1 MIISIIV
8 AISKN
13 QVIGKNNQLIWH
25 LPKDMKFFMD
35 TTMDTV
41 VIMGRKNYESIPKK
55 YRPLKNRKNV
65 IITRNKSYVA
75 EGCTVVNTIDKSLKF
90 LNNIE
95 NSEVFVIGGG
105 EIYKKFLEKGLIDRM
120 YVTHIDEY
128 FDGDTFFPDVNYDN
142 WKSTEILA
150 HRKDENNP
158 HDFKIMVYDKLN

>member
-35 TTMDTV
+35 TTMNTV

-65 IITRNKSYVA
+65 IITRNKYYKA
-75 EGCTVVNTIDKSLKF
+75 ENCVVVNSIDESLKF
-90 LNNIE
+90 LTNVE
-95 NSEVFVIGGG
+95 KKEVFVIGGG

-120 YVTHIDEY
+120 YITHIDEQ
-128 FDGDTFFPDVNYDN
+128 FDGDTFFPEINYSS
-142 WKSTEILA
+142 WKSSEFLN
-150 HRKDENNP
+150 HRKDEINP
-158 HDFKIMVYDKLN
+158 HDFKIMVYNKLN

>member
-8 AISKN
+8 AIGKN

-65 IITRNKSYVA
+65 IITRNKSYKA
-75 EGCTVVNTIDKSLKF
+75 EGCIVVNSIGESLEV
-90 LNNIE
+90 LNNI
-95 NSEVFVIGGG
+95 
-105 EIYKKFLEKGLIDRM
+105 
-120 YVTHIDEY
+120 
-128 FDGDTFFPDVNYDN
+128 
-142 WKSTEILA
+142 
-150 HRKDENNP
+150 
-158 HDFKIMVYDKLN
+158 

>member
-55 YRPLKNRKNV
+55 YRPLKNRKNI
-65 IITRNKSYVA
+65 IITFNR
-75 EGCTVVNTIDKSLKF
+75 
-90 LNNIE
+90 
-95 NSEVFVIGGG
+95 
-105 EIYKKFLEKGLIDRM
+105 
-120 YVTHIDEY
+120 
-128 FDGDTFFPDVNYDN
+128 
-142 WKSTEILA
+142 
-150 HRKDENNP
+150 
-158 HDFKIMVYDKLN
+158 

>member
-55 YRPLKNRKNV
+55 YRPLKNRKNI
-65 IITRNKSYVA
+65 IITRNKGYKTA
-75 EGCTVVNTIDKSLKF
+75 PRTPRKEGVKMIVMLKNTTNAQMSF
-90 LNNIE
+90 QCQ
-95 NSEVFVIGGG
+95 
-105 EIYKKFLEKGLIDRM
+105 
-120 YVTHIDEY
+120 
-128 FDGDTFFPDVNYDN
+128 
-142 WKSTEILA
+142 
-150 HRKDENNP
+150 
-158 HDFKIMVYDKLN
+158 

>member
-8 AISKN
+8 AIGKN

-65 IITRNKSYVA
+65 IITRNKSYKA
-75 EGCTVVNTIDKSLKF
+75 EGCIVVNSIGESLEV

-95 NSEVFVIGGG
+95 NKEVFVVGGG

-120 YVTHIDEY
+120 YITHIDEH
-128 FDGDTFFPDVNYDN
+128 FDGDTFFQKLIMNLGNRP
-142 WKSTEILA
+142 KFLFITKMRLILMTL
-150 HRKDENNP
+150 K
-158 HDFKIMVYDKLN
+158 

>member
-55 YRPLKNRKNV
+55 YRPLKNRKNI
-65 IITRNKSYVA
+65 IITRNKSYIA
-75 EGCTVVNTIDKSLKF
+75 EGCTVVNSIDESLKV

-105 EIYKKFLEKGLIDRM
+105 EIYKKFLDKGLIDRM
-120 YVTHIDEY
+120 YITHIDEY
-128 FDGDTFFPDVNYDN
+128 FDGDTFFPDVNYES
-142 WKSTEILA
+142 WKFSKILD
-150 HRKDENNP
+150 HSKDETNP
-158 HDFKIMVYDKLN
+158 HDFKIMVYDKLD

>member
-65 IITRNKSYVA
+65 IITRNKSYKA
-75 EGCTVVNTIDKSLKF
+75 EGCTIVNSIDESLKV

-95 NSEVFVIGGG
+95 NNEIFIIGGG
-105 EIYKKFLEKGLIDRM
+105 EIYKQALDLVDTIEFTRVHHSFE
-120 YVTHIDEY
+120 
-128 FDGDTFFPDVNYDN
+128 GDTFFPKIDSNI
-142 WKSTEILA
+142 WKETNNTF
-150 HRKDENNP
+150 HGKDD
-158 HDFKIMVYDKLN
+158 HHKYSFSFLTYQKK

>member
-41 VIMGRKNYESIPKK
+41 VIMGRKNYESIPIK
-55 YRPLKNRKNV
+55 YRPLKNRTNV
-65 IITRNKSYVA
+65 IITRNKSYKA
-75 EGCTVVNTIDKSLKF
+75 EGCTVVNSIGESLRV

-95 NSEVFVIGGG
+95 NKEVFVIGGG

-120 YVTHIDEY
+120 YITHIDEY
-128 FDGDTFFPDVNYDN
+128 FDGDTFFPEVNYES
-142 WKSTEILA
+142 WKSSKILV
-150 HRKDENNP
+150 HNKDEVNP
-158 HDFKIMVYDKLN
+158 HDFKIMVYDKLI

>member
-65 IITRNKSYVA
+65 IITRNKSYKA
-75 EGCTVVNTIDKSLKF
+75 EGCVVVNSIDESLKV

-95 NSEVFVIGGG
+95 NKEVFVIGGG
-105 EIYKKFLEKGLIDRM
+105 EIYKKFLEKGFIDRM
-120 YVTHIDEY
+120 YITHIDEY
-128 FDGDTFFPDVNYDN
+128 FDGDTFF
-142 WKSTEILA
+142 SRI
-150 HRKDENNP
+150 
-158 HDFKIMVYDKLN
+158 

>member
-65 IITRNKSYVA
+65 IITRNKSYKA
-75 EGCTVVNTIDKSLKF
+75 EGCTVVNSIDESLKI

-95 NSEVFVIGGG
+95 NNEVFVIGGG

-120 YVTHIDEY
+120 YITHIDEY
-128 FDGDTFFPDVNYDN
+128 FDGDTFFPVVNYES
-142 WKSTEILA
+142 WKSSEILD
-150 HRKDENNP
+150 HSKDEVNP
-158 HDFKIMVYDKLN
+158 HDFKITVYDKLN

>member
-1 MIISIIV
+1 
-8 AISKN
+8 
-13 QVIGKNNQLIWH
+13 
-25 LPKDMKFFMD
+25 MKFFMD

-41 VIMGRKNYESIPKK
+41 VIMGRKNYESIPQK

-75 EGCTVVNTIDKSLKF
+75 EGCTVVNTIDESLKF

-95 NSEVFVIGGG
+95 NREVFVIGGG

-158 HDFKIMVYDKLN
+158 HDFKIMVYDKFN

>member
-65 IITRNKSYVA
+65 IITRNKSYEA
-75 EGCTVVNTIDKSLKF
+75 EGCTVVNSIDESLKV

>member
-8 AISKN
+8 AIGKN

-65 IITRNKSYVA
+65 IITRNKSYKA
-75 EGCTVVNTIDKSLKF
+75 EGCIVVNSIGESLEV

-95 NSEVFVIGGG
+95 NKEVFVIGGG

-120 YVTHIDEY
+120 YITHIDEH
-128 FDGDTFFPDVNYDN
+128 FDGDTFFQKVNYES
-142 WKSTEILA
+142 WKSSEILV
-150 HRKDENNP
+150 HNKDEVNP
-158 HDFKIMVYDKLN
+158 HDFKIMVYDKLI

>member
-65 IITRNKSYVA
+65 IITRNKTYKA
-75 EGCTVVNTIDKSLKF
+75 DGCTIVNSIDESLKVV
-90 LNNIE
+90 NNIE
-95 NSEVFVIGGG
+95 N
-105 EIYKKFLEKGLIDRM
+105 K
-120 YVTHIDEY
+120 
-128 FDGDTFFPDVNYDN
+128 
-142 WKSTEILA
+142 
-150 HRKDENNP
+150 
-158 HDFKIMVYDKLN
+158 

>member
-55 YRPLKNRKNV
+55 YRPLKNRKNI
-65 IITRNKSYVA
+65 IITRNKTYKA
-75 EGCTVVNTIDKSLKF
+75 EGCTIVNSIDESLKVV
-90 LNNIE
+90 NNIE
-95 NSEVFVIGGG
+95 NKEIFVIGGG

-120 YVTHIDEY
+120 YITHIDQY
-128 FDGDTFFPDVNYDN
+128 FDGDTFFPEINYES
-142 WKSTEILA
+142 WKSFEI
-150 HRKDENNP
+150 HDHTKDEVNP

>member
-8 AISKN
+8 AIGKN

-65 IITRNKSYVA
+65 IITRNKSYKA
-75 EGCTVVNTIDKSLKF
+75 EGCIVVNSIGESLEV

-95 NSEVFVIGGG
+95 NKEVFVIGGG

-120 YVTHIDEY
+120 YITHIDEY
-128 FDGDTFFPDVNYDN
+128 FDGDTFFPEVNYES
-142 WKSTEILA
+142 WKCSEILV
-150 HRKDENNP
+150 HNKDEVNP
-158 HDFKIMVYDKLN
+158 HDFKIMVYDKLI

>member
-8 AISKN
+8 AIGKN

-65 IITRNKSYVA
+65 IITRNKSYKA
-75 EGCTVVNTIDKSLKF
+75 EGCIVVNSIGESLEV

-95 NSEVFVIGGG
+95 NKEVFVIGGG
-105 EIYKKFLEKGLIDRM
+105 EIYKKFLEKELVDRM

-128 FDGDTFFPDVNYDN
+128 FDGDTFFPDINYES
-142 WKSTEILA
+142 WKISKILD
-150 HRKDENNP
+150 HSKDESNP

>member
-65 IITRNKSYVA
+65 IITRNKSYEA
-75 EGCTVVNTIDKSLKF
+75 RI
-90 LNNIE
+90 I
-95 NSEVFVIGGG
+95 
-105 EIYKKFLEKGLIDRM
+105 
-120 YVTHIDEY
+120 
-128 FDGDTFFPDVNYDN
+128 
-142 WKSTEILA
+142 
-150 HRKDENNP
+150 
-158 HDFKIMVYDKLN
+158 FK

>member
-1 MIISIIV
+1 
-8 AISKN
+8 
-13 QVIGKNNQLIWH
+13 
-25 LPKDMKFFMD
+25 MD
-35 TTMDTV
+35 TTMNTV
-41 VIMGRKNYESIPKK
+41 VIMGRKNYESIPQK

-65 IITRNKSYVA
+65 IISRNDFYKA
-75 EGCTVVNTIDKSLKF
+75 EGCVVVNSIDESLKF
-90 LNNIE
+90 LNNIKS
-95 NSEVFVIGGG
+95 NEVFVIGGG

-150 HRKDENNP
+150 HSKDENNP

>member
-25 LPKDMKFFMD
+25 LPKDMKYFMD

-65 IITRNKSYVA
+65 IITRNKSYKA
-75 EGCTVVNTIDKSLKF
+75 EGCTVVNSIDESLKV

-95 NSEVFVIGGG
+95 NKEVFVIGGV

-128 FDGDTFFPDVNYDN
+128 FDGDTFFPEVNYES
-142 WKSTEILA
+142 WKSSEILV
-150 HRKDENNP
+150 HIKDEVNP
-158 HDFKIMVYDKLN
+158 HDFKIMVYDKLI